1 MEIVSG
7 DYRIKTV
14 LGRLEAII
22 DNENQRIGKD
32 PEFDLKVS
40 NAHKS
45 RCLYELT
52 MLFRDT
58 DPQELAN
65 TYIEQMHDLKSKL
78 ALNARRVEA
87 HLHEDS
93 LGSIEDLPALDGISA
108 GREPARQDR
117 VGEIWNRWSLDLFG
131 LSGHTLSEN

>member
-1 MEIVSG
+1 MTQTGAENMEVVSN

-14 LGRLEAII
+14 LGRLEMII
-22 DNENQRIGKD
+22 DNENQRIGRD

-52 MLFRDT
+52 MLFRGT
-58 DPQELAN
+58 NPKELATGHIN
-65 TYIEQMHDLKSKL
+65 QMHNLKDKL

-87 HLHEDS
+87 HLHAVRAVA
-93 LGSIEDLPALDGISA
+93 DLLKNAARDADDDGTYTQ
-108 GREPARQDR
+108 EQFTY
-117 VGEIWNRWSLDLFG
+117 GEV
-131 LSGHTLSEN
+131 

>member
-1 MEIVSG
+1 MKYEADTMEVVSN

-14 LGRLEAII
+14 LGRLEMII
-22 DNENQRIGKD
+22 DNENQRIGAD

-52 MLFRDT
+52 MLFRGT
-58 DPQELAN
+58 DPKSLATN
-65 TYIEQMHDLKSKL
+65 HIDQMHGLKNKL

-87 HLHEDS
+87 HLNAVRAVA
-93 LGSIEDLPALDGISA
+93 DLLKNAARDAEGDGTYTQEQFIY
-108 GREPARQDR
+108 
-117 VGEIWNRWSLDLFG
+117 
-131 LSGHTLSEN
+131 SEA

>member
-1 MEIVSG
+1 VKYEADTMEVVST

-14 LGRLEAII
+14 LGRLEMII
-22 DNENQRIGKD
+22 DNENQRIGAD

-52 MLFRDT
+52 MLFRGT
-58 DPQELAN
+58 DPKSIATN
-65 TYIEQMHDLKSKL
+65 HIDQMHGLKSKL

-87 HLHEDS
+87 HLNAVRAVA
-93 LGSIEDLPALDGISA
+93 DLLKNAARDAEGDGTYTQEQFIY
-108 GREPARQDR
+108 
-117 VGEIWNRWSLDLFG
+117 
-131 LSGHTLSEN
+131 SEA

>member
-1 MEIVSG
+1 MEVVSS

-22 DNENQRIGKD
+22 DNENERIGKD

-58 DPQELAN
+58 HPRELSES
-65 TYIEQMHDLKSKL
+65 YVEQMHGLKGKL

-87 HLHEDS
+87 HLHAVRAVA
-93 LGSIEDLPALDGISA
+93 DLLKNAAQTADGDGTYSQEQF
-108 GREPARQDR
+108 RY
-117 VGEIWNRWSLDLFG
+117 
-131 LSGHTLSEN
+131 SEM

>member
-1 MEIVSG
+1 MEIISS

-14 LGRLEAII
+14 LGRLEMII

-52 MLFRDT
+52 LLFRDT
-58 DPQELAN
+58 DPKELS
-65 TYIEQMHDLKSKL
+65 THYIERMHGLKAKL
-78 ALNARRVEA
+78 TLNAKRVEA
-87 HLHEDS
+87 HLNAVRTVA
-93 LGSIEDLPALDGISA
+93 DLLRNAAQSVDADGTYSQEQFRYGA
-108 GREPARQDR
+108 
-117 VGEIWNRWSLDLFG
+117 S
-131 LSGHTLSEN
+131 